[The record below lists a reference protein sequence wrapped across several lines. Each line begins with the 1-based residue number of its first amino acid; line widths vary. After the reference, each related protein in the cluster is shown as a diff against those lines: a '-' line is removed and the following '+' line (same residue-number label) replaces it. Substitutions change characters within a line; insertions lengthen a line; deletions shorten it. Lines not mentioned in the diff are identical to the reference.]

1 MGRDGAHLL
10 GCGEERGM
18 SFSLQWL
25 ALREPYDRVARNPAV
40 LEAVRAAFAG
50 RPAVRVAD
58 LGCGTG
64 STMRAVAPLLPAR
77 QTWRLVDNDI
87 ALLEA
92 AAETTP
98 ATHEVTT
105 AHIDLAEDLGRAIAD
120 DSDLVTTSALLDLV
134 SAQWLERLVSILAIS
149 SRPLYAALSF
159 DGRVDLAPACRD
171 DAAIIGAVNLHQ
183 LTDKGFGPA
192 LGPQGGASA
201 LAALQA
207 EGFAIAQGGSDWVFG
222 PADEAIQ
229 LEMLAGWAGAAGEMG
244 LAPALI
250 DTWLAERRALVV
262 AGRSAMRVGHLDFFA
277 APIGTR

>member
-1 MGRDGAHLL
+1 
-10 GCGEERGM
+10 M

-92 AAETTP
+92 AAEATP
-98 ATHEVTT
+98 AAHEVTT

-159 DGRVDLAPACRD
+159 DGRVDLAPARRD
-171 DAAIIGAVNLHQ
+171 DAAIIAAVNLHQ

-192 LGPQGGASA
+192 LGPHGVAA
-201 LAALQA
+201 AVAALQA
-207 EGFAIAQGGSDWVFG
+207 EGFAIAQGASDWMFG
-222 PADEAIQ
+222 PADQAIQ

-244 LAPALI
+244 IASGLLEA
-250 DTWLAERRALVV
+250 WLAERRAHVA

>member
-1 MGRDGAHLL
+1 
-10 GCGEERGM
+10 M
-18 SFSLQWL
+18 SFSLHWL
-25 ALREPYDRVARNPAV
+25 ALREPYDRAARNPAV

-50 RPAVRVAD
+50 RAAVRVAD

-105 AHIDLAEDLGRAIAD
+105 AHIDLADDLGRAVAD
-120 DSDLVTTSALLDLV
+120 DSDLVTTSALLDLI
-134 SAQWLERLVSILAIS
+134 SAQWLERLVAILSIS
-149 SRPLYAALSF
+149 RRPLYAALSF
-159 DGRVDLAPACRD
+159 DGRVDLTPACRD
-171 DAAIIGAVNLHQ
+171 DAAIIAAVNRHQ
-183 LTDKGFGPA
+183 ITDKGFGPA
-192 LGPQGGASA
+192 LGPHGGAAA
-201 LAALQA
+201 LEALQA

-222 PADEAIQ
+222 PADAAIQ
-229 LEMLAGWAGAAGEMG
+229 REMLVGWAGAVGEMG
-244 LAPALI
+244 LAPGLI
-250 DTWLAERRALVV
+250 EAWLAERGAHLA
-262 AGRSAMRVGHLDFFA
+262 AGRSTMRVGHLDFFA